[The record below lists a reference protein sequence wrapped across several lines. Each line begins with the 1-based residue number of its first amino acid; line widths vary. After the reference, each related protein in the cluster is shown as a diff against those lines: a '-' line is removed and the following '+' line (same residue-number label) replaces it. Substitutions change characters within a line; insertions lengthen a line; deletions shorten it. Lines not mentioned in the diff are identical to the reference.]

1 MEEAVRK
8 SYVASAL
15 GCWAL
20 QLGLTMFGWLQTAL
34 FAFDGDS
41 CGPGLC
47 DFDAFWVACDTFY
60 VGSLVLLAASLV
72 GVFALRRRGRL
83 AILPSVLGVALVLT
97 LLVATYAAGRAAFQ
111 LPFYG
116 NRI

>member
-8 SYVASAL
+8 SYVINAL

-20 QLGLTMFGWLQTAL
+20 QLGLTAFGWMQTFL
-34 FAFDGDS
+34 SAFSGDS

-47 DFDAFWVACDTFY
+47 DFDAFWATCNTFY
-60 VGSLVLLAASLV
+60 IGSLVLLGASLV
-72 GVFALRRRGRL
+72 GVIALRRRGRL
-83 AILPSVLGVALVLT
+83 AILPSALGIALVLT